1 MELSDRTKIDGTPW
15 QMFKKEAMKEGFKST
30 YDYQRLTAAEKKLC
44 QRLIEAQTKQGDN
57 KELIVMEDE

>member
-1 MELSDRTKIDGTPW
+1 
-15 QMFKKEAMKEGFKST
+15 MFKKEAMKEGFKST